1 MRNGDSVG
9 IIAKQD
15 WSQAEVPA
23 IWEAQSANFQTLAL
37 LGPHVGTVH
46 TDLGVSR
53 LGSGGRLNPHVH
65 SYEEA
70 IYLLEGE
77 LALQI
82 ADAAYRLVPGDFA
95 FFPIGTVHAMTNP
108 GRSEARWMY
117 VNSPVALRS
126 ESGRTDTFF
135 PVDAANDLGK
145 ATVPNF
151 ADPTLRLVGH
161 YGGTS
166 PDHVS
171 EAVKGSAQGRA
182 SAGMDT
188 GVIAYSG
195 ISVKMLV
202 DQTRGA
208 NLLTLFMVD
217 YAVNGA
223 AQVHDHPFEEAYFFL
238 EGDTAFELGGEQYQF
253 GPGDVAWAAVGETH
267 ACFNTDGGPV
277 RWLETQAPVPPRQ
290 HSYRWPADWDR
301 YQEENC

>member
-1 MRNGDSVG
+1 MG
-9 IIAKQD
+9 ITAKQD
-15 WSQAEVPA
+15 WPRAAVPE
-23 IWEAQSANFQTLAL
+23 IWEAQSANFQMLAL
-37 LGPHVGTVH
+37 LGPHAGTVH
-46 TDLGVSR
+46 TDLGVAR
-53 LGSGGRLNPHVH
+53 LGPSGRVNPHVH

-77 LALQI
+77 LAVQI
-82 ADAAYRLVPGDFA
+82 AGAAYRLVPGDFA
-95 FFPIGTVHAMTNP
+95 FFPVGTVHAMANTGP
-108 GRSEARWMY
+108 SEVRWMY
-117 VNSPVALRS
+117 VNSPVALRP

-135 PVDAANDLGK
+135 PIGAAIDLFI
-145 ATVPNF
+145 ATAPNF

-161 YGGTS
+161 YEGTS
-166 PDHVS
+166 ADHVT
-171 EAVKGSAQGRA
+171 EAVAGSARGRA

-223 AQVHDHPFEEAYFFL
+223 AQVHDHPFEEGYFFL
-238 EGDTAFELGGEQYQF
+238 EGDTSFELGGEQYQF

-267 ACFNTDGGPV
+267 ACFNTGGGPV

-301 YQEENC
+301 YQEDNC